1 MKTATASLLT
11 TTTLLLSTVSA
22 QQETYSIDPN
32 AVSNATRQVW
42 CTSQQAQCPL
52 ICLQTA
58 NDASTQQNACDPTQ
72 LTYACICG
80 NGLSPNIS
88 EYSQTLP
95 FFLCQEWGNEC
106 VANCNGDNLCQ
117 SNCRSQHPCGAQNPT
132 RQNTSTLSMSTS
144 TTAGSAGGSQTS
156 GGAGAT
162 TSGVYSGFAGASST
176 GGAAASGT
184 AGGAASSA
192 TKASAAANNMR
203 AAVLDAGR
211 AFGLLGVVGLMFGG
225 FAVLL

>member
-1 MKTATASLLT
+1 MKIFT
-11 TTTLLLSTVSA
+11 TTTAASLAATFFLSATLFLSAVSA
-22 QQETYSIDPN
+22 QQTYSIDPSS
-32 AVSNATRQVW
+32 VSNATRQGW

-72 LTYACICG
+72 LTYACICS
-80 NGLSPNIS
+80 NGLSPNIT

-106 VANCNGDNLCQ
+106 VANCNGVNTCQ

-144 TTAGSAGGSQTS
+144 MSAGASQT
-156 GGAGAT
+156 AGAT
-162 TSGVYSGFAGASST
+162 TTGASGVYTGFAGASST
-176 GGAAASGT
+176 GSSGGAAAS
-184 AGGAASSA
+184 ASA
-192 TKASAAANNMR
+192 ASAAARSMR
-203 AAVLDAGR
+203 AAALDAGR
-211 AFGLLGVVGLMFGG
+211 TFGLLGVVGVLFGG

>member
-1 MKTATASLLT
+1 MKTTTASLLA
-11 TTTLLLSTVSA
+11 TTLLLSSASA

-58 NDASTQQNACDPTQ
+58 NDASTQQNACDPAQ

-132 RQNTSTLSMSTS
+132 RQNTSTLVVSTS
-144 TTAGSAGGSQTS
+144 TTAGGSQTS
-156 GGAGAT
+156 GGAAGAT
-162 TSGVYSGFAGASST
+162 TSGVFSGFAGASST
-176 GGAAASGT
+176 GGAAAST

-203 AAVLDAGR
+203 AAALDVGR
-211 AFGLLGVVGLMFGG
+211 AFGLVGVVGLMFGG